1 MRWRL
6 ISTRRARL
14 TASRVS
20 RLSLLVAV
28 AARAR
33 GGAVVTPAKTRG
45 RLGNQLFQYAS
56 CYAIAVSANA
66 TFAARGV
73 LGANARFAAR
83 GNEVCRTHEGC
94 CGCGGEIPTASA
106 SERLDAPV
114 WWDGRRAAAEV
125 ARVRAAVEA
134 DGTTRFACSG
144 YRQSAS
150 FFANDPWLAAK
161 VRDEFSRWSAAT
173 RARASE
179 LWSRHVLPAA
189 AALRCVE
196 NAAKFRP
203 ETWIAPPGPG
213 RLDAPRRGSIARAG
227 SSRCPD
233 AAQALGAQVGGDNVK
248 YVALYQRTGDVYS
261 QRDGRASCLPD
272 AAFYE
277 RAVKRFRIDLGP
289 AANVVYVTSNHTKDW
304 RSWLAPAVDRAG
316 PAWRLCVWG
325 RGDAAAAKSTDSGSH
340 PRRGRESARRRRR
353 QGDHRGHRRSPTR
366 GSDACCP
373 RALRRRDVFAR
384 YLLVVGR
391 VLDGRTRALRSRAV
405 AVVWMHS
412 LAARDQGSASVAT
425 GARAQGVGAA
435 AGDE

>member
-114 WWDGRRAAAEV
+114 WWDGRRAATEV

-189 AALRCVE
+189 AAL
-196 NAAKFRP
+196 
-203 ETWIAPPGPG
+203 
-213 RLDAPRRGSIARAG
+213 
-227 SSRCPD
+227 
-233 AAQALGAQVGGDNVK
+233 GAQVGGDNVK

-289 AANVVYVTSNHTKDW
+289 AANVFYVTSNHTKDW
-304 RSWLAPAVDRAG
+304 RSWLAPAVDRDARATIVAIDD
-316 PAWRLCVWG
+316 PQHAEATLAALARC
-325 RGDAAAAKSTDSGSH
+325 DAATFSHGTYSWWVGFLTGGRVLYDPGPWLSSGCTLSRLGTKD
-340 PRRGRESARRRRR
+340 PRASLREHVPKAWVPLPVTSSARR
-353 QGDHRGHRRSPTR
+353 
-366 GSDACCP
+366 
-373 RALRRRDVFAR
+373 
-384 YLLVVGR
+384 
-391 VLDGRTRALRSRAV
+391 
-405 AVVWMHS
+405 
-412 LAARDQGSASVAT
+412 
-425 GARAQGVGAA
+425 
-435 AGDE
+435 